1 MKSPTP
7 GTDITKDSIQIIK
20 CHNQTTCILPELQ
33 LLRVYKV
40 YYCLRTS
47 FGIRFYFLIKEG
59 LILHPNIHLT
69 SDIDEAD
76 IVVYLPVSS
85 PWAKSE
91 CADPKYASKLL
102 VLDEGDGSHLFSPS
116 DQAKDW
122 NILYFKRSYV
132 QRHDG
137 KFKGYMNYVRE
148 RPKVLP
154 MTYIIAEAY
163 VKPEFT
169 TIRDRDYEI
178 VCTLRGSKHD
188 PTRLRVRQW
197 VEEYAKSRSVQKYIA
212 GQVYMYICIYIVH
225 ICVRDL
231 CIDINIWSIYACVCA
246 CVGEF
251 SVSHGGVCGVLPADA
266 AGQDHRDVQP
276 LRLGGRLQVYGGGG
290 EWCLGVCG

>member
-1 MKSPTP
+1 MESTVPHSITVSNANPRRRLESLATKLKQAPRIDDVWASMKSPSP

-33 LLRVYKV
+33 LQRLYKV

-47 FGIRFYFLIKEG
+47 YGIRFYFLIKEG
-59 LILHPNIHLT
+59 LLLHPNIQLT

-85 PWAKSE
+85 PWPKSE

-169 TIRDRDYEI
+169 TIRDRDFEI
-178 VCTLRGSKHD
+178 VCTLRGSKQD

-197 VEEYAKSRSVQKYIA
+197 VEEYAKSRSVQKYVA
-212 GQVYMYICIYIVH
+212 GQVWRHTYIYV
-225 ICVRDL
+225 
-231 CIDINIWSIYACVCA
+231 
-246 CVGEF
+246 
-251 SVSHGGVCGVLPADA
+251 
-266 AGQDHRDVQP
+266 
-276 LRLGGRLQVYGGGG
+276 
-290 EWCLGVCG
+290 